1 MKEGRG
7 TDTAAVRRVLRRYW
21 SVAGAR
27 PWHLALPLLLILL
40 IGAVEGTS
48 FGMLLPLSQAVAD
61 NSFAFLHESRVF
73 GWIERLVP
81 AALTDSPERDAYLTL
96 VLIGLIVGGRVVK
109 IFLEYARKVF
119 QDLRNQRYQAAVKQ
133 ETFGRVL
140 RFGRQYFDR
149 QALGKIDTEIG
160 WSTAVVGLLVAVEG
174 VVLNA
179 TRLAAKAVLML
190 ALSVPLFLAIA
201 VVFPVVQLILRRITK
216 VAVRVS
222 REAAGVERRMHAE
235 VLDLL
240 ATIPLVKAFSLE
252 ERATSSYGEIL
263 TESLDIE
270 VRRRRLYNLAYP
282 VEETVILV
290 AVLVVQGL
298 TLWWTHDFSP
308 GELARFAA
316 FLLLVQQSLPDY
328 KAISQLRLRFTEQVP
343 QLEALAGLFDDDG
356 KYIVPSGPRPFE
368 GLREGITLRGLTFGY
383 HPDVPVLRDV
393 SARFPVGSVTALV
406 GESGAGKSSL
416 VDVVARFYDCPPRT
430 LFFDDVDARELSL
443 PSLHARLAMVSQDVW
458 LLNRSLRANLAF
470 GLDEKPP
477 DERLVDALREV
488 ELGSLV
494 DTLERGLDTEVGDRG
509 VQLSGGQKQ
518 RLALARALLRDPE
531 ILVLDEATSALDSA
545 VERQLE
551 EVIERRTRGRTLIV
565 IAHRLSTV
573 RSADQILVLRAG
585 RIVERGTWNDLL
597 AQGGEFARLHRAQFG
612 EPVTAREA

>member
-1 MKEGRG
+1 MKAGKG

-21 SVAGAR
+21 SVAEAR
-27 PWHLALPLLLILL
+27 PWHLVLPLLLILA
-40 IGAVEGTS
+40 IGAVEGAS
-48 FGMLLPLSQAVAD
+48 FGMLLPLSRAVAD
-61 NSFAFLHESRVF
+61 DSFAFLHGSAAF

-81 AALTDSPERDAYLTL
+81 ASLADSPDRDAYLTL
-96 VLIGLIVGGRVVK
+96 LIIGLIVGGRVVK

-119 QDLRNQRYQAAVKQ
+119 QDLRNQRYQAAVKR

-160 WSTAVVGLLVAVEG
+160 WSTAVVGLLVAAEG

-179 TRLAAKAVLML
+179 TRLVVKAALML
-190 ALSVPLFLAIA
+190 ALSVPLFLAVA
-201 VVFPVVQLILRRITK
+201 VVFPVVQMIIRRITK
-216 VAVRVS
+216 LAVRVS

-263 TESLDIE
+263 KESLDIE

-290 AVLVVQGL
+290 AILIVQGL
-298 TLWWTHDFSP
+298 TLWWTKDFSP
-308 GELARFAA
+308 GDLARFGA

-328 KAISQLRLRFTEQVP
+328 KAISQLRLTFTEQIP
-343 QLEALAGLFDDDG
+343 QLEALAGLFDDEG
-356 KYIVPSGPRPFE
+356 KHIVPSGPRTFE
-368 GLREGITLRGLTFGY
+368 GVRDAITLRGLTFAY
-383 HPDVPVLRDV
+383 HPGLPVLRDV
-393 SARFPVGSVTALV
+393 SARIPAGSVTALV
-406 GESGAGKSSL
+406 GESGAGKSSV
-416 VDVVARFYDCPPRT
+416 VDLVARFYDCPPGT

-458 LLNRSLRANLAF
+458 LLNRSLRANLTF
-470 GLDEKPP
+470 GLDRKPSD
-477 DERLVDALREV
+477 DELVEALREV
-488 ELGSLV
+488 ELGPLLA
-494 DTLERGLDTEVGDRG
+494 TLERGLDTEIGDRG

-573 RSADQILVLRAG
+573 RNADQILVLRDG
-585 RIVERGTWNDLL
+585 RLVERGTWEDLV
-597 AQGGEFARLHRAQFG
+597 ARDGEFARLHRAQFG
-612 EPVTAREA
+612 EPVTAPEA